1 MDETFGGK
9 WEILLRNNETIYLP
23 PVKYVLVTEEDDS
36 SSCLSVSEEGY
47 QFIIDES
54 KEWNITEYWPIRM
67 KFVKNAIENWQY
79 SLSRLV
85 VNTKGE
91 VNQHLSS

>member
-1 MDETFGGK
+1 M
-9 WEILLRNNETIYLP
+9 
-23 PVKYVLVTEEDDS
+23 KYVLVTEEDDS